1 MPHFMG
7 KMSRYWK
14 QILIGV
20 LGFLLLAGI
29 GGNRPAAADSM
40 ELAGWKSPSTGMEF
54 LKIPGGCYSMG
65 DSTGYDY
72 EKPAH
77 EVCVDSF
84 YLARYEVT
92 QKEWSL
98 FMEENRS
105 KFSGENHPVD
115 HVSFQ
120 DAVEFIKRLNEREQT
135 TLYRLPTEAEWERAA
150 RAGTTSRYFW
160 GDEMDNDYVWYY
172 GSSNF
177 KTHPVGTRQP
187 NPWGLYDMLGNVWEW
202 VSDWYDFDYYKNS
215 PRENPKGP
223 SQGKLKTRRGGSM
236 ANLASYVR
244 SASRYR
250 SNLKKRH
257 HILGFRVARSL
268 PGSHS
273 EDPPSP

>member
-1 MPHFMG
+1 MTGLLKRTLSF
-7 KMSRYWK
+7 
-14 QILIGV
+14 IGWFLV
-20 LGFLLLAGI
+20 LVGVS
-29 GGNRPAAADSM
+29 GNFPATADEM
-40 ELAGWKSPSTGMEF
+40 ELQRWKSPSTGMEF

-65 DSTGYDY
+65 DDTGYDY

-84 YLARYEVT
+84 YLGRYEVT
-92 QKEWSL
+92 QREWSL

-120 DAVEFIKRLNEREQT
+120 DAVEFIKRMNEKEQT

-150 RAGTTSRYFW
+150 RAGTTSRYYW
-160 GDEMDNDYVWYY
+160 GDEIDNDYVWYY

-177 KTHPVGTRQP
+177 RTHPVGTARP

-202 VSDWYDFDYYKNS
+202 VSDWYDFDYYKKS
-215 PRENPKGP
+215 PKDNPKGP
-223 SQGKLKTRRGGSM
+223 RVGKHKTRRGGSM

-250 SNLKKRH
+250 SGLKKRH

-268 PGSHS
+268 SVSHS
-273 EDPPSP
+273 EGKPSP